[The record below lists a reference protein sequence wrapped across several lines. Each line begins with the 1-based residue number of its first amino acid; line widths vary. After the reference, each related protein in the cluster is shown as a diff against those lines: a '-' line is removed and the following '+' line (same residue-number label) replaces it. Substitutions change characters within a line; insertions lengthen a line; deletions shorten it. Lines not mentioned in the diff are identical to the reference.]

1 MENLVPDRCEFR
13 KGDVINGNDNTYRI
27 EKQLG
32 EGTFGIVYKVT
43 DSSGNTRALKLL
55 KLWTVPPEVYK
66 GLRDRFVM
74 EFKTGQ
80 IDSNFLAHSFAYGDV
95 KNNPYFVMEFCPN
108 GDLRSYVAKHN
119 VDYTKVG
126 TDVLCGLRDLHV
138 HGKVHR
144 DLKPENVLLRSD
156 YSAVLTDFGIAGD
169 QNKRMTE
176 RGIAGKPKQVFGTYP
191 YMPPE
196 QVNPPRGGKA
206 TVLPTTDI
214 FSFGVMMYEMMVGK
228 LPFGELER
236 DEHLPKYLENGKRG
250 IWDRGALRNVDSTG
264 AWSSVIERCLV
275 PDYKQR
281 ISSAQEVINM
291 LPNSGYVPGTGV
303 GTSWEYGMGIGAS
316 QETAPWMIVREG
328 LLLRV
333 MQGDDYGSV
342 YKLKDFIDDRHRII
356 TIGHIADDVYND
368 ISINDNEYFVSR
380 RHCTIEY
387 DDMRNGWILRDGQW
401 RMNCPVALRRKSGC
415 IDCSSWCTPLMKQQ
429 YGSGWKNSLNGTYLN
444 SDEVDIWGT
453 PIKPGDIITIGDVK
467 LRVEGY

>member
-1 MENLVPDRCEFR
+1 MDLQIPERCEFR
-13 KGDVINGNDNTYRI
+13 PGDIIRGSDNTYRI

-43 DSSGNTRALKLL
+43 DAYGQTRALKLL

-66 GLRDRFVM
+66 GLRDRFIM

-80 IDSNFLAHSFAYGDV
+80 IKSDYLAHSFSYGDV

-108 GDLRSYVAKHN
+108 GDLRAYVQKSRHI
-119 VDYTKVG
+119 DFSRVG
-126 TDVLCGLRDLHV
+126 HDVLCGLRDLHKE
-138 HGKVHR
+138 GKVHR
-144 DLKPENVLLRSD
+144 DLKPENVLMRQN

-176 RGIAGKPKQVFGTYP
+176 RGIVGKPKQVFGTYP

-250 IWDRGALRNVDSTG
+250 NWDRNALQNADPTG
-264 AWSSVIERCLV
+264 QWTRVIERCLV
-275 PDYKQR
+275 PDYKMR
-281 ISSAQEVINM
+281 ISSAVEVINM
-291 LPNSGYVPGTGV
+291 LPPSHGYTPGVIPEPEPTPDYLYV
-303 GTSWEYGMGIGAS
+303 RQGI
-316 QETAPWMIVREG
+316 
-328 LLLRV
+328 LLRV
-333 MQGDDYGSV
+333 MQGDDYGKV
-342 YKLKDFIDDRHRII
+342 FRLNDFIRQQRHII
-356 TIGHIADDVYND
+356 TIGRLDDDVVND
-368 ISINDNEYFVSR
+368 IEITDKESFVSR
-380 RHCTIEY
+380 CHCTLEMVGY
-387 DDMRNGWILRDGQW
+387 NQWLLLDGQS
-401 RMNCPVALRRKSGC
+401 RMNCNYAMKQVGGC
-415 IDCSSWCTPLMKQQ
+415 LNCKEYCTPQTKQRN
-429 YGSGWKNSLNGTYLN
+429 GSKWRYSLNGTYLN
-444 SDEVDIWGT
+444 SDEVNASNGMI
-453 PIKPGDIITIGDVK
+453 IKPGDIITIGDVK

>member
-1 MENLVPDRCEFR
+1 MEQIPDRCEFR
-13 KGDVINGNDNTYRI
+13 PGDVIHSNDNAYRI

-32 EGTFGIVYKVT
+32 EGTFGIVYKVS
-43 DSSGNTRALKLL
+43 DHAGQQKALKLL
-55 KLWTVPPEVYK
+55 KLWTVPPDVYK

-74 EFKTGQ
+74 EYKTGQ
-80 IDSNFLAHSFAYGDV
+80 IESNYLAHSFDYGDV

-108 GDLRSYVAKHN
+108 GDLRSFVAKN
-119 VDYTKVG
+119 RVDFTQVG
-126 TDVLCGLRDLHV
+126 TDVLCGLRDLHS

-144 DLKPENVLLRSD
+144 DLKPENVLLRYD
-156 YSAVLTDFGIAGD
+156 NTAVLTDFGIAGD

-176 RGIAGKPKQVFGTYP
+176 RGLAGKPKQLFGTYP

-250 IWDRGALRNVDSTG
+250 IWDRDALRRVDSSG
-264 AWSSVIERCLV
+264 AWTTVIERCLI

-281 ISSAQEVINM
+281 ISSANEIINM
-291 LPNSGYVPGTGV
+291 LPHTSGSRGRQPVFEP
-303 GTSWEYGMGIGAS
+303 
-316 QETAPWMIVREG
+316 APDYMTVRNG

-333 MQGDDYGSV
+333 MQGDDYGAIFRLNDLVDS
-342 YKLKDFIDDRHRII
+342 RHRLV
-356 TIGHIADDVYND
+356 TIGRAGYGVYND
-368 ISINDNEYFVSR
+368 ISIHDSEYFVSR
-380 RHCTIEY
+380 VHCTIER
-387 DDMRNGWILRDGQW
+387 DAMGNWVLRDGQF
-401 RMNCPVALRRKSGC
+401 RMNCEQAMFQKSGC
-415 IDCSSWCTPLMKQQ
+415 MSCPNGCSIAMKQQ
-429 YGSGWKNSLNGTYLN
+429 YGGGWKNSLNGTYLN
-444 SDEVDIWGT
+444 SDEVDTWGSV
-453 PIKPGDIITIGDVK
+453 IKPGDIITIGDVK